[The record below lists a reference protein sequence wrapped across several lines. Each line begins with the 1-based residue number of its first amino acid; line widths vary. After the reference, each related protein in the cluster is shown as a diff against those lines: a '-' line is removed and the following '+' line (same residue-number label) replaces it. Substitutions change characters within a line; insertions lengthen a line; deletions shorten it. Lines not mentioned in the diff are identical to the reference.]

1 MAWFTPS
8 PTRRDRPEGLSIFDP
23 IHLGTDPLG
32 RPVTLQLA
40 YRNLLCGGLPGSGKS
55 AGMANVLGHAALCT
69 DVDLILLDGK
79 ELDLMIWEPLAVEV
93 VGADVAAAMELLT
106 RLQAEMAE
114 TYRLLRA
121 AGLDKMPRAWRR
133 RMRLIVVDEL
143 AMYLSVYGTKDEQKQ
158 FATLLRDLVARGRA
172 AGLMVLA
179 ATQRPSADLIPT
191 SLRDLFAYRWAL
203 RCANKDSSDIILG
216 PGWAKEGYDAALLD
230 PTVEGIGYLLAEGG
244 LPIKFRAAY
253 LTRSDIAHLVAA
265 GLALRGTNGQAAA

>member
-1 MAWFTPS
+1 MAWFTPAS
-8 PTRRDRPEGLSIFDP
+8 ARSHPDGLSIFDP

-32 RPVTLQLA
+32 QPVTLQLA
-40 YRNLLCGGLPGSGKS
+40 YRNLLLGGLPGAGKS

-79 ELDLMIWEPLAVEV
+79 DLDLPVWEPLAVAS
-93 VGADVAAAMELLT
+93 VGADVPAALDLLT
-106 RLQAEMAE
+106 GLQTDMAATYLRLK
-114 TYRLLRA
+114 A
-121 AGLDKMPRAWRR
+121 AGLDKLPQAWDQ
-133 RMRLIVVDEL
+133 RMRLVVVDEL

-172 AGLMVLA
+172 AGVMVVA
-179 ATQRPSADLIPT
+179 ATQRPSADLVPT

-216 PGWAKEGYDAALLD
+216 PGWAKDGYDASLLD
-230 PTVEGIGYLLAEGG
+230 PSIEGLGYLLAEGG

-253 LTRSDIAHLVAA
+253 LTRTDIAHIVAA
-265 GLALRGTNGQAAA
+265 GLALRGWTNGRDAA

>member
-1 MAWFTPS
+1 MAWFAPT
-8 PTRRDRPEGLSIFDP
+8 PTRHTRPEGLSIFDP

-32 RPVTLQLA
+32 RPVTVQLT
-40 YRNLLCGGLPGSGKS
+40 YRNLLLGGLPGSGKS

-79 ELDLMIWEPLAVEV
+79 DLDLPIWDPLAIES
-93 VGADVAAAMELLT
+93 VGADVPAAIELLN
-106 RLQAEMAE
+106 RLQTDMAA
-114 TYRLLRA
+114 TYLQLRA
-121 AGLDKMPRAWRR
+121 AGLDKIPRAWDQ

-143 AMYLSVYGTKDEQKQ
+143 AMYLSVYGTPAEQKQ
-158 FATLLRDLVARGRA
+158 FGTLLRDLVARGRA

-203 RCANKDSSDIILG
+203 RCANRDSSDIILG
-216 PGWAKEGYDAALLD
+216 PGWAKEGYDASQLD
-230 PTVEGIGYLLAEGG
+230 PSIEGLGYLLAEGG

-253 LTRSDIAHLVAA
+253 LTRADIRHLVAA

>member
-1 MAWFTPS
+1 MAWFAPS
-8 PTRRDRPEGLSIFDP
+8 PTRSQPERLSIFDP

-32 RPVTLQLA
+32 RPVTVQLA
-40 YRNLLCGGLPGSGKS
+40 YRNLLLGGLPGSGKS

-79 ELDLMIWEPLAVEV
+79 DLDLPIWDPLAIES
-93 VGADVAAAMELLT
+93 VGADVPVAIELLT
-106 RLQAEMAE
+106 RLQTDMAA
-114 TYRLLRA
+114 TYLQLRA
-121 AGLDKMPRAWRR
+121 AGLDKIPRAWER

-143 AMYLSVYGTKDEQKQ
+143 AMYLSVYGTPAEQKQ

-172 AGLMVLA
+172 AGLMVVA

-216 PGWAKEGYDAALLD
+216 PGWAKEGYDASQLD
-230 PTVEGIGYLLAEGG
+230 PSIEGLGYLLAEGG
-244 LPIKFRAAY
+244 TPIKFRAAY
-253 LTRSDIAHLVAA
+253 LTRADIRHVVAA
-265 GLALRGTNGQAAA
+265 GLALRAANGQAAA